1 MSKATDISAC
11 PASGAPGGATRTGGG
26 GSPAVVPAP
35 RDFRLPRFRDVPD
48 VGLYLEQVVAYVN
61 GVLAPLGVPALTSSM
76 VSNYV
81 KQGIVPGPVK
91 KRYGADQLAYLVFVA
106 CAKTVLSMENIS
118 LFCAMQR
125 VTYDTATAYDYFCEQ
140 LEAAIAFVFGE
151 ADDIPETGTTAS
163 SEKTMLRYC
172 VIALANVV
180 YLTAAFDAVRAA
192 QELRA

>member
-1 MSKATDISAC
+1 MDTSTDTPARRPSA
-11 PASGAPGGATRTGGG
+11 PAPAAAPAPT
-26 GSPAVVPAP
+26 AP

-81 KQGIVPGPVK
+81 KQGIVPGPDK
-91 KRYGADQLAYLVFVA
+91 KRYGAEQLAYLIFVA
-106 CAKTVLSMENIS
+106 CAKTVLSMDNIA
-118 LFCAMQR
+118 LFCSLQR
-125 VTYDTATAYDYFCEQ
+125 ATYDLPTAYDYFCSQ

-151 ADDIPETGTTAS
+151 ADDIPETGVTS
-163 SEKTMLRYC
+163 SAEKTMLRYC

-180 YLTAAFDAVRAA
+180 YLTAAFDAVRAG
-192 QELRA
+192 EGPEGL